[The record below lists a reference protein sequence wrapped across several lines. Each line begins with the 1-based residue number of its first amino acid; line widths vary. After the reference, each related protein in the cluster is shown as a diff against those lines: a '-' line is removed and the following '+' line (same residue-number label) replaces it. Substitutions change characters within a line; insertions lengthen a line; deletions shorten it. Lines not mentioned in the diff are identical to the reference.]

1 MCASVIG
8 YTVTPTSRRHTTV
21 TVAAPSCL
29 LYTFLI
35 VSVKHSV
42 QILFSFFSFS
52 FFLLIS
58 PANSVDLTTGIELER
73 LMLCIG
79 IEIKLNAC
87 GLRHL
92 ERNAPAESCVGSSL
106 LIHPSNTASCIV
118 SVHATVAGRPRYR
131 YQKYRRFFP

>member
-42 QILFSFFSFS
+42 QLLFLSFFFL
-52 FFLLIS
+52 FFS
-58 PANSVDLTTGIELER
+58 PANSVDPTTGTELER

-79 IEIKLNAC
+79 IEIKVNAC

-106 LIHPSNTASCIV
+106 LIHPSNTAPCIV
-118 SVHATVAGRPRYR
+118 SVHATVAGRSRYR
-131 YQKYRRFFP
+131 YQKY